1 MTLRSNQACSP
12 ATESGLGTPLRRFW
26 LMFAAVALLCGA
38 TGCAHYHL
46 GTDTVLPFHT
56 LYVAPVQNK
65 TLLPQAQAIT
75 STALREELLR
85 DGRVTLVN
93 SPDEADATLT
103 VTLVTFKREVA
114 TVKSGDTGLAR
125 KFALTLTAQATLR
138 DNRGN
143 TDFFDKRSMDA
154 VRDDFTDGGQLQAEY
169 QTLPLLA
176 DVLAKKAAHAVLDV
190 W

>member
-1 MTLRSNQACSP
+1 MFMMLRSA
-12 ATESGLGTPLRRFW
+12 TPLLRR
-26 LMFAAVALLCGA
+26 LASVLGLLLLLGL

-46 GTDTVLPFHT
+46 GTETVLPFST

-65 TLLPQAQAIT
+65 TMVPQAQAIV
-75 STALREELLR
+75 STMLRDELLR

-93 SPDEADATLT
+93 SPDEADAVLT
-103 VTLVTFKREVA
+103 ITLVNYRRDVA
-114 TVKSGDTGLAR
+114 TVKPGDTGLAR
-125 KFALTLTAQATLR
+125 KFALTLDASATLH
-138 DNRGN
+138 DNKGQKDYFEHRAIN
-143 TDFFDKRSMDA
+143 A

-176 DVLAKKAAHAVLDV
+176 EALAKKASHAVLDV